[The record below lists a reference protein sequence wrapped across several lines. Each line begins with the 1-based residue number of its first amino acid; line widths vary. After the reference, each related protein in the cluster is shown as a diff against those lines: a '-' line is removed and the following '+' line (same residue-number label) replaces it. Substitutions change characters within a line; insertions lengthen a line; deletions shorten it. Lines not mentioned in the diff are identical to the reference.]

1 MFARISATVLFLAL
15 STLAVA
21 SDYGEPDT
29 ELLAEVAQSF
39 HQFKTPALDCDRVSL
54 DRWRNGNPEHKGI

>member
-1 MFARISATVLFLAL
+1 MIARISATVLFLAL

-29 ELLAEVAQSF
+29 EQVVEDLGVSWG
-39 HQFKTPALDCDRVSL
+39 PAIYLMEFSRKD
-54 DRWRNGNPEHKGI
+54 